1 MRIDEFTEKVLPL
14 SERLIRFAG
23 SFLKEREDA
32 RDVVQ
37 DVLMALWEKRGELE
51 RIDLPGAFAMR
62 MVRNRC
68 LDRIKRGRLV
78 PLSREAEARMASWS
92 SAEEDHSE
100 VRDTDVLVRRLMAGL
115 PEQQRTVIHLRDVEQ
130 LEYEE
135 MAIITGMIVNALR
148 VCLSRARKQVREELL
163 KIWEHE
169 ERRGKNMAREVL

>member
-37 DVLMALWEKRGELE
+37 DVLMTLWEKRGELE

-78 PLSREAEARMASWS
+78 P
-92 SAEEDHSE
+92 
-100 VRDTDVLVRRLMAGL
+100 
-115 PEQQRTVIHLRDVEQ
+115 
-130 LEYEE
+130 
-135 MAIITGMIVNALR
+135 
-148 VCLSRARKQVREELL
+148 
-163 KIWEHE
+163 
-169 ERRGKNMAREVL
+169 